1 MRRPLHWNYRPRES
15 VAQQMWT
22 LPLVK
27 EVVLRS
33 GEVFASE
40 VFLVPRCGPN
50 RFFFSVPCFVSE
62 AVIWPYMVMF
72 IVDV

>member
-50 RFFFSVPCFVSE
+50 RFFFLSHVSFLRPLFGHT
-62 AVIWPYMVMF
+62 W
-72 IVDV
+72 